1 MEWKTVEKSSGKKI
15 KPLRT
20 DNGEE
25 YTSMEFEKFLKKESR
40 MHKITVPKAPEQNVV
55 AERMN
60 RRLIQSVRSIL
71 ADAKLSHNFFTE
83 TRSTAVYL
91 RNRSTSAAVKRK
103 NSF

>member
-15 KPLRT
+15 KPYRQRGRIHLNIVR
-20 DNGEE
+20 
-25 YTSMEFEKFLKKESR
+25 KVLKKESR

-60 RRLIQSVRSIL
+60 QRLIESVRSIL
-71 ADAKLSHNFFTE
+71 ADAKLSHSFFTE